1 MTSNYTSFQIDD
13 FILRRDGTDL
23 NPGRVLLGQN
33 QVWPKAKVIEFK
45 TFQKGGSLDFTI
57 GSDTKY
63 AAVTIDDSDVF
74 IFSTSNTHKNYVE
87 SESSTYYNKYTMSN
101 TFTPI
106 QVSIPLYLKKDVKI
120 TGKGTQVG
128 RYGGDYNSGSVTV
141 TVRLGIGQA
150 ESFSVQVTG
159 KGTKTL
165 LVPAGQSRF
174 FVFSGLSQGNKT
186 VTITNNASGDTYTR
200 TVNINT
206 YRGTLASQTFL
217 IGAESGDVA
226 SIGTIEKSVKI
237 YSLTEAE
244 ALANLQ
250 ASYGSEAIIGVD
262 ARWML
267 ADNEKNYPTLY
278 NGSSFPNTGGSHCY
292 WIVFFKILHGGTG
305 YPANTRIGIVDMGEG
320 NGINIVYDAGKGG
333 VYSRPAF
340 FRHADLVTNSN
351 GTITSITRDTYANA
365 RFLAESVPADFIA
378 VNDQRRNRLLDGGYA
393 MADLG
398 YYNPG
403 GSSALEY
410 NAAGPGNIFFPPT
423 GLGGYL
429 AAGIVGGVQRNLN
442 PNITPGSWRHYQS
455 NLYKSGQQRAPS
467 ASIPSNL
474 HSSIKYWHNIVPHDF
489 YYVAANKYSSA
500 GSRSGDVLKWIKQG
514 VEGTDGRVIKFPGA
528 NNKTVNLVW
537 TGSHPDNISAQLG
550 GGKWFNNLLVDS
562 TDGVGN
568 IESIAFDN
576 TELSNI
582 LVQNQPEFQVLQSDK
597 IQTSI
602 NKSSN
607 TNVQINASK
616 KFKAMHGNGIDYT
629 YTDS

>member
-1 MTSNYTSFQIDD
+1 MPSNYTSFQIDD
-13 FILRRDGTDL
+13 FILRRAGTDL
-23 NPGRVLLGQN
+23 NPDRVLLGQN

-45 TFQKGGSLDFTI
+45 TFQKGGSLDFMI

-63 AAVTIDDSDVF
+63 AAVTIDDSDVY
-74 IFSTSNTHKNYVE
+74 IFGTSNAHKNYVE
-87 SESSTYYNKYTMSN
+87 AESSTYYNKYTMSN

-120 TGKGTQVG
+120 SGKGTQVG

-150 ESFSVQVTG
+150 ESFSVHVTG
-159 KGTKTL
+159 KSTKTL
-165 LVPAGQSRF
+165 LVPAGQIKF
-174 FVFSGLSQGNKT
+174 FSFGGLSQGNKT
-186 VTITNNASGDTYTR
+186 VTITNNASGDIYTR

-206 YRGTLASQTFL
+206 TRSTIASQAFL
-217 IGAESGDVA
+217 ISAESDDVA

-267 ADNEKNYPTLY
+267 ADNTKNYPTLY
-278 NGSSFPNTGGSHCY
+278 NGSSFPNTAASYCY
-292 WIVFFKILHGGTG
+292 WVVFFKILHGGTG
-305 YPANTRIGIVDMGEG
+305 YPANTRIGMIDMGEG
-320 NGINIVYDAGKGG
+320 NGIAVVLDSGKGG
-333 VYSRPAF
+333 TYDMNSF

-351 GTITSITRDTYANA
+351 GTITSITRDTYGNA
-365 RFLAESVPADFIA
+365 RYLGESAPADFIA
-378 VNDQRRNRLLDGGYA
+378 VNDQRRSRLLDGGYA

-398 YYNPG
+398 YYSTGYSN
-403 GSSALEY
+403 SVEY
-410 NAAGPGNIFFPPT
+410 NVAGPGNIFYPPT

-429 AAGIVGGVQRNLN
+429 AGAIVGGVQRNLN
-442 PNITPGSWRHYQS
+442 PNITSGSWRHYQS

-467 ASIPSNL
+467 PTIPSNL

-489 YYVAANKYSSA
+489 YYVAANKYNNS
-500 GSRSGDVLKWIKQG
+500 GSISGDVIKWIKQG

-550 GGKWFNNLLVDS
+550 AGRWFDNLLVDT
-562 TDGVGN
+562 TDGIGN
-568 IESIAFDN
+568 IESLALDN

-597 IQTSI
+597 IQTSPT
-602 NKSSN
+602 KSGS